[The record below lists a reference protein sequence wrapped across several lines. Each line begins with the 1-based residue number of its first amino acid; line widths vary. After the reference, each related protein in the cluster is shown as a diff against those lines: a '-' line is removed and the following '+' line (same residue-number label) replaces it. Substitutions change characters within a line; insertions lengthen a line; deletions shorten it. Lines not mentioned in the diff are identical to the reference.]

1 MSLARR
7 TAEITAALIGIVT
20 TVVGVTTTVGA
31 ILNPIDTASAHAS
44 PPATTVSSQM
54 LETFKSSCY
63 DLMPD
68 LAAVEQYAANGGWT
82 PVEGMALKTLAPES
96 GSKSLKGWKLAAS
109 EGQAAMTIAVA
120 VADMEPEMAEAMP
133 EFAGSDVNSCSVISG
148 ASADHEQIAEAM
160 RGLVGRAHDS
170 VEDAGSLTSNVW
182 AAVTPDIAVIMSH
195 YRPKT
200 GTGVNVLAMV
210 TMTK

>member
-20 TVVGVTTTVGA
+20 TVVGVTSTVGA
-31 ILNPIDTASAHAS
+31 ISADLTA
-44 PPATTVSSQM
+44 PPPESVSKQL
-54 LETFKSSCY
+54 LETFQASCHG
-63 DLMPD
+63 LMPD
-68 LAAVEQYAANGGWT
+68 LAAVDQYAANGGWT

-120 VADMEPEMAEAMP
+120 VADMEPGMAEAMP
-133 EFAGSDVNSCSVISG
+133 EFAGSDVQSCSVISG

-160 RGLVGRAHDS
+160 RGLVGRAPDT
-170 VEDAGSLTSNVW
+170 VNDAGSLTSDVW